1 MSMNEQLELAIL
13 NEAQAPELLAAAKTT
28 GFKTMQ
34 EIGRTFIES
43 GVICLEEYQRV
54 LVVD

>member
-1 MSMNEQLELAIL
+1 MNEQLELAIL